1 VVSVAEK
8 KILIIEDD
16 KDALYA
22 MGIRLKAHGYTVAVA
37 MDAISAIGMAN
48 KEKPDLILLDLGLP
62 GGDGYLVMQRVRRN
76 YPSLL
81 MVPIIVVSARDP
93 VANERRAMQAGAH
106 AFLQKPVENADLLAA
121 IENALSKSAVH
132 EK

>member
-1 VVSVAEK
+1 MAEK

-22 MGIRLKAHGYTVAVA
+22 MGIRLKAHGYAVVAA

-62 GGDGYLVMQRVRRN
+62 GGDGYLVMQRLRRN

-93 VANERRAMQAGAH
+93 VANERRALGVGAH

-121 IENALSKSAVH
+121 IENALSKAAAQ

>member
-1 VVSVAEK
+1 VTQK
-8 KILIIEDD
+8 KILIVEDD

-22 MGIRLKAHGYTVAVA
+22 MGIRLKAHGYSVVAA
-37 MDAISAIGMAN
+37 MDAITAISMAN
-48 KEKPDLILLDLGLP
+48 KEKPDLIILDLGLP

-93 VANERRAMQAGAH
+93 VTNERRALEAGAH
-106 AFLQKPVENADLLAA
+106 TFLQKPVENTELLAA
-121 IENALSKSAVH
+121 IENAMSKSATQ